1 MLKEELQKRDA
12 EAGNQQD
19 QLAKMIAEME
29 SSFKG
34 ANNVESKI
42 KDFANETQKERFK
55 KERER

>member
-29 SSFKG
+29 SSFKY
-34 ANNVESKI
+34 SK
-42 KDFANETQKERFK
+42 ELTTLSQK
-55 KERER
+55 